1 MCVYKILRGVAI
13 CCAAHEKFGARKFF
27 RATSYVA
34 YFRKAVFVNYKEAVQ
49 TLQNAL
55 RFGMTPS
62 LEPITCMCK
71 AMQNPQQK
79 YECVQVAGTNGKS
92 STARMIAFLLA
103 AQGKRVG
110 LYTSPG
116 LTSYND
122 RICVVS
128 PGCKSAHTENAYIK
142 SAHLE
147 STHTKS
153 THIEGAHTISDDD
166 FARAIEAAVNAGK
179 KANVVPTEF
188 ELLTA
193 AALWYF
199 AQEQLDVVVLE
210 CGLGGRWDAT
220 SVVNPKLAV
229 ITGVGLDHTK
239 ILGDTL
245 EQIAGEKAAI
255 IKSGCTAVFAPNLQE
270 RAVFETQAASVGAPI
285 INAAD
290 KPYLACADTILKSK
304 EINFPQYQRNN
315 IATALCAACAACA
328 ACALYK
334 KEINQTQSSIA
345 AKENASSAAT
355 AHNSDTEKSDAEK
368 PGTEINTP
376 EIIQA
381 LKNCNIPGRFEY
393 LSKDPLLIIDAA
405 HNPQSAA
412 VLAKEVEQRFS
423 KEKMPTLLLGIL
435 ADKDA
440 RGIVRELTRVFA
452 NIVVTQSS
460 SPRALSTEELA
471 KIVQEETGNSPKQI
485 SNIEQAIQEL
495 HKSKQLDLIATGSIT
510 VAGQVKRLFKLHS

>member
-1 MCVYKILRGVAI
+1 MRIKSKCVYIRFCVRLR
-13 CCAAHEKFGARKFF
+13 F
-27 RATSYVA
+27 VA

-128 PGCKSAHTENAYIK
+128 PDCKSVHAESAHTK
-142 SAHLE
+142 SAY
-147 STHTKS
+147 TKS
-153 THIEGAHTISDDD
+153 THVESAHVISNDD

-199 AQEQLDVVVLE
+199 AQEQLDAAVLE

-255 IKSGCTAVFAPNLQE
+255 IKPGCTAIFAPNLQE

-315 IATALCAACAACA
+315 IATALRAACAACTT
-328 ACALYK
+328 CALSK
-334 KEINQTQSSIA
+334 KEINQMQSSITT
-345 AKENASSAAT
+345 KENSSSAAT
-355 AHNSDTEKSDAEK
+355 AHKSDTEKSDAEK
-368 PGTEINTP
+368 PGTEISTP

-435 ADKDA
+435 SDKDA

-471 KIVQEETGNSPKQI
+471 KIVQEETIVQSRLATL
-485 SNIEQAIQEL
+485 SRL
-495 HKSKQLDLIATGSIT
+495 YKSCTKAS
-510 VAGQVKRLFKLHS
+510 S